1 MRATEDSDDDAH
13 DVNEHDDHTSGPDA
27 GSSPRRRRW
36 AMLLIP
42 IVPIAVAVGGF
53 VVLFN
58 QSPPETDL
66 AAVMEIAIDEV
77 STTRLEAVI
86 ADARDDPAFAEE
98 LPGITL
104 VLAERYFTNGA
115 YDRAFELYAETLEYS
130 ETRPQ
135 QAAVSLSR
143 IAWIAW
149 LSTGDAQAALRTID
163 QSLQI
168 DPDNAES
175 AYIKGQILWCGLGDL
190 PGAIRQFQMV
200 IAAGDLTDE
209 VLTQVRGDLEAA
221 IAGQACN

>member
-1 MRATEDSDDDAH
+1 MNVTETSDESADH
-13 DVNEHDDHTSGPDA
+13 DTAVHDA
-27 GSSPRRRRW
+27 GERSTPRRRRW
-36 AMLLIP
+36 VMLLIP
-42 IVPIAVAVGGF
+42 VVPIAVAVGGF

-66 AAVMEIAIDEV
+66 AAVMEFAIDEV

-86 ADARDDPAFAEE
+86 ADARDDPAFAQE

-115 YDRAFELYAETLEYS
+115 YDRAFQLYAETIEYP

-149 LSTGDAQAALRTID
+149 LSTGDAQTALQTID
-163 QSLQI
+163 QSLQL
-168 DPDNAES
+168 DPGNAES
-175 AYIKGQILWCGLGDL
+175 AYIKGQILWCGLEDL

-209 VLTQVRGDLEAA
+209 VLAQVRGDLEAA
-221 IAGQACN
+221 MAGQACR